1 MSNERRPILCP
12 FKKIVEREYSGK
24 IGITT
29 INERFAP
36 CAGERCMAY
45 RSPLYGHGENGD
57 GTCKL
62 IGGGK

>member
-24 IGITT
+24 TGITT

-36 CAGERCMAY
+36 CAGERCMAHWI
-45 RSPLYGHGENGD
+45 S
-57 GTCKL
+57 
-62 IGGGK
+62 

>member
-24 IGITT
+24 TGITT

-45 RSPLYGHGENGD
+45 RGSRCLRVESE
-57 GTCKL
+57 KQ
-62 IGGGK
+62 KK